1 MIKKL
6 ILWILVI
13 SCMGTIFF
21 FSSQEAK
28 DSDESSIGFITV
40 FLNFFNVY
48 EVFSETDIETLSK
61 SLNGIVRTGAHFTI
75 YAVLGLLLCML
86 FNEYNFKGSLTII
99 YAVISS
105 FIYACSDE
113 FHQSFVPGR
122 SAQLSDILVDTLGA
136 LCGALFAFAILLAIR
151 HIKSK
156 KSHG

>member
-28 DSDESSIGFITV
+28 DSDKSSLGFVTV
-40 FLNFFNVY
+40 ILNFFNVY
-48 EVFSETDIETLSK
+48 EAFSETEIEELSH

-75 YAVLGLLLCML
+75 YAFLGLLLCML
-86 FNEYNFKGSLTII
+86 FNEYNFKGSRAII

-122 SAQLSDILVDTLGA
+122 SAQLSDIIVDTSGA
-136 LCGALFAFAILLAIR
+136 LCGAVFAFVILLAIR
-151 HIKSK
+151 NIKAK